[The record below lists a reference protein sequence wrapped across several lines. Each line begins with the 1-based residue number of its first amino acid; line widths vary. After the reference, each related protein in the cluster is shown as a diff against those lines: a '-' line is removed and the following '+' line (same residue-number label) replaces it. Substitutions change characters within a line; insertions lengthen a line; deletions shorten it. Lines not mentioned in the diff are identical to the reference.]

1 MSLEANA
8 IARFKAL
15 AAIPDACQLER
26 RIIQE
31 RLCLLID
38 CPNSAIANTLW
49 RNQNQLTEPLRELTL
64 AERCI
69 ILYKGRVWHP
79 AFHDLQ

>member
-1 MSLEANA
+1 MSLEANT

-15 AAIPDACQLER
+15 AAIPEECQLER
-26 RIIQE
+26 RIIQR

-38 CPNSAIANTLW
+38 CPTSATANRLW
-49 RNQNQLTEPLRELTL
+49 RNQYQLTEPLKELTL
-64 AERCI
+64 AERCV

-79 AFHDLQ
+79 AFHDRQ